1 MTVCYAEALE
11 LWLAIGDEAEIANA
25 YYNASF
31 QFAVPEDIDPER
43 NADPQWQGVAYIEHA
58 RDLFHKLG
66 DLRGEANAMW
76 GLGNY
81 RYFRRLPGNGIDE
94 FRQALEMFERSGD
107 RTMEAWSQHM
117 LGSALLRNGEVTEAR
132 DRISQAVSHFHAAGD
147 AAGVTIALDDLSSV
161 AVAEGDLPR
170 AARLR
175 GAARNLTAQTGAGL
189 AGYVEEMYET
199 GARPGV
205 RSVMSPEDLARYGAE
220 GAAMTL
226 DEAVAYA
233 LRWELP
239 ARDADQARAVAV
251 GFSARLRIR

>member
-1 MTVCYAEALE
+1 MGVCYAEALE

-31 QFAVPEDIDPER
+31 QYAVPEDIDAAR
-43 NADPQWQGVAYIEHA
+43 SADPEWQGISYLEHA

-81 RYFRRLPGNGIDE
+81 RYFRRLPGNGTDE
-94 FRQALEMFERSGD
+94 FRQALAMFESSGD

-117 LGSALLRNGEVTEAR
+117 LGSALLRGGEVVEAR

-147 AAGVTIALDDLSSV
+147 TAGVTIALDDLSSV

-199 GARPGV
+199 GARPAV

-239 ARDADQARAVAV
+239 VREAGHGEQ
-251 GFSARLRIR
+251 